1 VTPRSLK
8 LIAFDGDDTLWH
20 NERSFR
26 AARVR
31 FRRLL
36 DDAGVVISEEE
47 IEAAVD
53 RVEVANIDYYGYGVS
68 SFILSLIE
76 TAIDLT
82 AGRVTGAQL
91 KDLIEL
97 SKHMLTEEIE
107 LFPAARET
115 VAALAERYPL
125 MLVTK
130 GDLLHQTSKLE
141 RSGLREGF
149 RFVEVVSHK
158 TVDVYSAILARH
170 DVAADR
176 FLMIGNSL
184 KSDVIPVAEAG
195 GWAVH
200 VPAALTWSHEHADLP
215 EHVQHRT
222 FELTTLDR
230 LPAVIET
237 IERGQRSARSAP
249 RRSPSR
255 RAEAASG
262 RRRPRGGSRRS

>member
-1 VTPRSLK
+1 MARRNPLK

-26 AARVR
+26 AARAR

-36 DDAGVVISEEE
+36 DGAGVVLSEAEL
-47 IEAAVD
+47 EATVN
-53 RVEVANIDYYGYGVS
+53 RVEIANIDYYGYGVS

-76 TAIDLT
+76 TAIELT
-82 AGRVTGAQL
+82 GGRVTGAQL
-91 KDLIEL
+91 EGLIAL
-97 SKHMLTEEIE
+97 SKQMLTEEIE

-115 VAALAERYPL
+115 VASLAADYPL

-141 RSGLREGF
+141 RSGLRESF

-158 TVDVYSAILARH
+158 TPAVYAAILGRH
-170 DVAADR
+170 GVAADR

-184 KSDVIPVAEAG
+184 KSDVIPVAETG

-200 VPAALTWSHEHADLP
+200 VPAAITWAHEHADLP
-215 EHVQHRT
+215 APIRHRT

-230 LPAVIET
+230 LPEVIET
-237 IERGQRSARSAP
+237 IERGQQSATSPP
-249 RRSPSR
+249 RTSTSR
-255 RAEAASG
+255 RAGAASG
-262 RRRPRGGSRRS
+262 RRRPA